1 MIKVLR
7 AGWVLPIAAP
17 PIQDGWIAVS
27 DGLIVGVGPG
37 DALPDAL
44 RGRPADTHD
53 TTLSGVA
60 ILPGLVNAHAHLE
73 LSWMRGR
80 IPPGDSMP
88 SWAASLIALRRREAV
103 DPVPAIEEALADMRA
118 DGTALV
124 GDVANTDA
132 TFGPLSRSPLSA
144 VVLHELIGFRVAD
157 AAVPIAAAQ
166 ARVNE
171 APRSARVRAALVPH
185 APYSVSPALLQGIAA
200 HDASA
205 PLSIHLGESLAELT
219 FLENGSGPWRD
230 VLESVGAWN
239 PDWQPP
245 QCGPVEY
252 LDRLGLLGPRLVAV
266 HGVQLS
272 GAEID
277 RLAGAGAT
285 IVTCPRSNAWTGAG
299 TPPID
304 AFYAS
309 GGRVALGTDSLAST
323 GSLSLFDEM
332 AAVRRLAPGVPAGRI
347 LRSATLDGATAL
359 GFGAD
364 LGSLEAGK
372 RAELLAVR
380 VPEGLADVE
389 EYLVGGVKTADITW
403 VRSGS

>member
-1 MIKVLR
+1 
-7 AGWVLPIAAP
+7 
-17 PIQDGWIAVS
+17 
-27 DGLIVGVGPG
+27 
-37 DALPDAL
+37 
-44 RGRPADTHD
+44 
-53 TTLSGVA
+53 
-60 ILPGLVNAHAHLE
+60 
-73 LSWMRGR
+73 
-80 IPPGDSMP
+80 
-88 SWAASLIALRRREAV
+88 
-103 DPVPAIEEALADMRA
+103 
-118 DGTALV
+118 
-124 GDVANTDA
+124 
-132 TFGPLSRSPLSA
+132 
-144 VVLHELIGFRVAD
+144 
-157 AAVPIAAAQ
+157 
-166 ARVNE
+166 
-171 APRSARVRAALVPH
+171 
-185 APYSVSPALLQGIAA
+185 VSPALLQGIAA

-252 LDRLGLLGPRLVAV
+252 LERLGLLGPRLVAV

-332 AAVRRLAPGVPAGRI
+332 AAVRRLAPGVPARPA
-347 LRSATLDGATAL
+347 SAPSSSPSGCQKASPMWKNIWSGA
-359 GFGAD
+359 
-364 LGSLEAGK
+364 
-372 RAELLAVR
+372 
-380 VPEGLADVE
+380 
-389 EYLVGGVKTADITW
+389 
-403 VRSGS
+403 